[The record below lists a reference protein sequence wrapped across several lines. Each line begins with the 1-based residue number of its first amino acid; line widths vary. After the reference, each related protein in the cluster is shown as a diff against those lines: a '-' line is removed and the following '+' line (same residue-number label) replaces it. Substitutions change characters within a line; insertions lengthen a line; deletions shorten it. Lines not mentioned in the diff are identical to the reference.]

1 MWWEQTI
8 TLGRRG
14 VRMPRKEVREFEI
27 KCSGCGSIVCYS
39 TLDHQRIRLDWI
51 DCDCEEEVTE

>member
-1 MWWEQTI
+1 
-8 TLGRRG
+8 
-14 VRMPRKEVREFEI
+14 MPRKEVREFEI
-27 KCSGCGSIVCYS
+27 KCLGCGSIVCYS